1 MAMPPLPKPSQAS
14 EVAKAGTAR
23 RPSDSA
29 AISLSATMVIHGA
42 PNDSARITSN
52 TVAMIH
58 DDRVSTDGT
67 PMRSCI
73 IGPWLLRRREG
84 DVIVTGV
91 PPAFGALKQFGAAG
105 RGDGKAGRGG
115 EHGSGTRYPARSSLV
130 FAIGARSLSVS
141 RPPRE
146 TAALGTALC
155 KTRPRLEQTR
165 NKGPKPSLRA
175 GAMLWTSTE

>member
-29 AISLSATMVIHGA
+29 AISLSATMVIHGE

-73 IGPWLLRRREG
+73 IGPWPLRRREG

-91 PPAFGALKQFGAAG
+91 LPAFGALKQFAAAG
-105 RGDGKAGRGG
+105 RGDGKPGRGG
-115 EHGSGTRYPARSSLV
+115 EHGSGRRYHRRSSLGL
-130 FAIGARSLSVS
+130 FYLSEESIAFPAAPRDRGAGDSPVQNAAQ
-141 RPPRE
+141 PRTEAQQRHE
-146 TAALGTALC
+146 TVPA
-155 KTRPRLEQTR
+155 
-165 NKGPKPSLRA
+165 NRA
-175 GAMLWTSTE
+175 MPWTTTE